1 MVNIGILVQDM
12 AKVSFH
18 FVRGG
23 QTEKFATTLVNF
35 MGKVSLFLYFF
46 LPFFFFQ
53 FDICVENL
61 KEIILK
67 WNHEEHFCSF

>member
-35 MGKVSLFLYFF
+35 MGKVSLFLLFISPFF
-46 LPFFFFQ
+46 LFPVGYM
-53 FDICVENL
+53 CRKPEG
-61 KEIILK
+61 
-67 WNHEEHFCSF
+67 NHSKMES